1 MKFKQGAIRIPPQQC
16 LQIVTANDLLVER
29 IAPPRKRGRTRG
41 RVQSWLGLIRRHHSD
56 ARGAT
61 GQKGEQG
68 DADQTALR
76 NRVATGNR
84 LYSGF
89 ESHRQEL
96 SAHRGSAGKGYPRIR
111 GPGHKFDFPRL
122 VWQCNSGFLPRAGEL
137 AAVDGKPDFKARFT
151 GAGFKFN
158 FASVTVADD
167 AVADD
172 QAEAGAGANGFC
184 GEKWLEHV

>member
-1 MKFKQGAIRIPPQQC
+1 M
-16 LQIVTANDLLVER
+16 
-29 IAPPRKRGRTRG
+29 
-41 RVQSWLGLIRRHHSD
+41 QSRLGLIRRHHSD

-76 NRVATGNR
+76 DRVATGNR
-84 LYSGF
+84 VYSGF
-89 ESHRQEL
+89 ETHRQEL

-137 AAVDGKPDFKARFT
+137 AAVDGKPDFKTRFT

>member
-1 MKFKQGAIRIPPQQC
+1 M
-16 LQIVTANDLLVER
+16 QIVTANDLLVER
-29 IAPPRKRGRTRG
+29 IPPPRKRGRTRG

-68 DADQTALR
+68 DADQTQLR
-76 NRVATGNR
+76 DRVATGNR

-96 SAHRGSAGKGYPRIR
+96 STHGASAGKGYPRTR
-111 GPGHKFDFPRL
+111 EPGRKFDFPRL
-122 VWQCNSGFLPRAGEL
+122 VWRCNSGFLPRAGEL
-137 AAVDGKPDFKARFT
+137 AAVDGKPDFKARFA

-158 FASVTVADD
+158 LPAVTVADD

-172 QAEAGAGANGFC
+172 QAKARARANGFC